1 MIVKLKADL
10 FFFPEHCHCVD
21 SSIISTAC
29 DPERKMD
36 ESVTLSKNLPEP
48 WQSLSSCIIPQS
60 RRDKGS
66 GSQSCLQK
74 AKVTVL
80 YHQLVKLSGVSIE
93 SGKSH
98 SNLKDNILY
107 LLFSS
112 WALHLTLT

>member
-1 MIVKLKADL
+1 MIVKLKAVL

-60 RRDKGS
+60 RQDKGS

-74 AKVTVL
+74 AEVTVL
-80 YHQLVKLSGVSIE
+80 YHQLVKLSGVLISQKKVI
-93 SGKSH
+93 
-98 SNLKDNILY
+98 
-107 LLFSS
+107 
-112 WALHLTLT
+112 